1 MKKAIWLSYD
11 LGVKGDYD
19 ALYAYLDNQGA
30 LECGDGVAFFYSN
43 FTGTDQELE
52 QKIREDIK
60 SSVRLSKTDRI
71 YIIYRREDKRVGG
84 KFIAGK
90 RKASPWQG
98 YGQQADSEDDGF

>member
-30 LECGDGVAFFYSN
+30 VECGDSIAFFHAE

-52 QKIREDIK
+52 RKIRDEIK
-60 SSVRLSKTDRI
+60 STVRLSKTDRI

-84 KFIAGK
+84 KFITGK

-98 YGQQADSEDDGF
+98 FGQQGESEDDGL